1 MRRIE
6 IVGQVFGRLT
16 VQRKAPGPCMWE
28 CFCTC
33 GTVRLAT
40 GTNLRSGN
48 TTSCGC
54 HHKEVLTAKNSML
67 KTLPPWAA
75 DMALYQRKLG
85 YRKQRNALGSNQFSA
100 REGRSRQPVEWALT
114 LDEYVTLVT
123 GECFYCGVP
132 PSQRPHGINMGV
144 LKRNGIDRV
153 NNDEGYTLD
162 NCVSCCSPCNREK
175 RAQSQ
180 RVFIENT
187 RRRYEHLRSKGLIT
201 T

>member
-28 CFCTC
+28 CLCTC

-54 HHKEVLTAKNSML
+54 HHKEVLAAKNAML

-85 YRKQRNALGSNQFSA
+85 YRKQRNALGSNQFSV

-123 GECFYCGVP
+123 GECFYCGAP
-132 PSQRPHGINMGV
+132 PSQRPHGINMGA

-153 NNDEGYTLD
+153 NNDEGYTLG
-162 NCVSCCSPCNREK
+162 NCVSCCAPCNREK

-187 RRRYEHLRSKGLIT
+187 RRRYEHLRSRGLIT